1 VFAILGL
8 RALYFL
14 LADFM
19 DRFHLLK
26 YGLAVILGFVGLKML
41 GTAIEC
47 GTESMFCQNHH
58 VTVPIWLSLVII
70 VGTLAATV
78 VLSLKIAPK
87 HDVDPPYEDDNEDRR
102 LA

>member
-14 LADFM
+14 LADFI

-41 GTAIEC
+41 GTALDC
-47 GTESMFCQNHH
+47 VGESTFCHDGH
-58 VTVPIWLSLVII
+58 VTVPIWLSLAVII
-70 VGTLAATV
+70 GTLAVTV
-78 VLSLKIAPK
+78 VLSLMFPPSEE
-87 HDVDPPYEDDNEDRR
+87 HEPDVDHNPSTP
-102 LA
+102 A